1 MLTSVNADPDTGVR
15 FGTIYLNSLADW
27 VFDEFFHHGEDLSY
41 KSAKEDFEQ
50 SFRAYF
56 EGDPDDLDE
65 ALDEALDRF
74 NDEYMCEESS
84 YRLVQDG
91 LELELTHLGGAPLV
105 WVLKSPHTTRVR
117 LCSPCCPNAGD
128 LNAPDENGVEAFT
141 LPAEWFL
148 QDNA

>member
-1 MLTSVNADPDTGVR
+1 MLNFNVHPETGVR
-15 FGTIYLNSLADW
+15 YGTVYLNSLADW
-27 VFDEFFHHGEDLSY
+27 VFDEFLHNGEDLSY

-56 EGDPDDLDE
+56 EGDPDDLDD

-74 NDEYMCEESS
+74 NDEYMSEESN

-91 LELELTHLGGAPLV
+91 LELELTYLGGAPLV

-117 LCSPCCPNAGD
+117 LCSPCAPNAGD
-128 LNAPDENGVEAFT
+128 LDAPDENGVEAYT
-141 LPAEWFL
+141 LPTEWFR
-148 QDNA
+148 QDND